1 VALAATGCGGDAPL
15 EPTPPPPNAAPTIS
29 SLTVSQPRVEVGDS
43 VQLSATVSDPE
54 TPVQQLAFEWSANA
68 AGTFDGTGAQVRW
81 RPATTL
87 VTPVAVEVRLTVV
100 EQYTVPVGRSTETR
114 ENRTT
119 SAVTVHA
126 NNSRDELANLALTF
140 LADFGNSS
148 NTPEFCVRN
157 FTDQCRGK
165 TAELNDIRVDRQRY
179 VIASYSVRVDRIDI
193 VGTTAYIF
201 APCTFNS
208 IDRATG
214 VPLKPSVGI
223 CALTALYEP
232 YRWWLC
238 TSNYCQGYSG
248 CHPVPGISSFIRG
261 LRGQ

>member
-1 VALAATGCGGDAPL
+1 MAACDHARDACRGGS
-15 EPTPPPPNAAPTIS
+15 AA
-29 SLTVSQPRVEVGDS
+29 DS
-43 VQLSATVSDPE
+43 RRAIHR
-54 TPVQQLAFEWSANA
+54 ARW
-68 AGTFDGTGAQVRW
+68 TFDRNS
-81 RPATTL
+81 REPHD
-87 VTPVAVEVRLTVV
+87 
-100 EQYTVPVGRSTETR
+100 VGRHGAR
-114 ENRTT
+114 EQ
-119 SAVTVHA
+119 
-126 NNSRDELANLALTF
+126 LALTF